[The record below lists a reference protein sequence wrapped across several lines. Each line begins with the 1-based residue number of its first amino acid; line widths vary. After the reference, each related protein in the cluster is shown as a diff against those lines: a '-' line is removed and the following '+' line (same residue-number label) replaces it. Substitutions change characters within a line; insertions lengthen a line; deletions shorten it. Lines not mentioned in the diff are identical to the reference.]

1 MAEKIKLAR
10 HRNTSYFVR
19 YDADGSN
26 RQWSWA
32 GSRNGKIDT
41 KEVPKEVVEWLQM
54 NSVCFDK
61 GELVI
66 VEDNEFTKDVKDG
79 IVEIETYENNTHS
92 KEEIEKLLGG
102 NINKMK
108 AELKKITV
116 DSEKQFVIEV
126 ASALKDDLTKGKLDF
141 LSEWMGVDSDILF
154 D

>member
-1 MAEKIKLAR
+1 MDKVKLAR

-26 RQWSWA
+26 KQWTWA
-32 GSRNGKIDT
+32 GSKNGRIDT
-41 KEVPKEVVEWLQM
+41 KEVPREVVDWLQM

-66 VEDNEFTKDVKDG
+66 VGDAKDISELKDG
-79 IVEIETYENNTHS
+79 ISDIEAYESNTHS
-92 KEEIEKLLGG
+92 NEDIEKLLNG

-108 AELKKITV
+108 SELKKITV
-116 DSEKQFVIEV
+116 DSEKQFVVEV
-126 ASALKDDLTKGKLDF
+126 ATHLRDSLTKGKLDF
-141 LSEWMGVDSDILF
+141 IAEWMGTDSSILF